1 MTDTIRIGNLQ
12 MTPVSRGA
20 LRNVQSTGE
29 AVRQDQPSF
38 RNVLSEKLI
47 RFSHHA
53 ETRLQQRGIHWGEDK
68 MAKLESA
75 ISKAESKGARESL
88 ILFPDVALIVN
99 VKNRTVVTALD
110 GNQMKDN
117 VFTQIDSAVIVQ

>member
-1 MTDTIRIGNLQ
+1 MTDTIRIGHLQ

-20 LRNVQSTGE
+20 ARNVPSTGE
-29 AVRQDQPSF
+29 AVRTNQPSF
-38 RNVLSEKLI
+38 RNVLNEKLI

-53 ETRLQQRGIHWGEDK
+53 ETRLQQRGIDWGEDK

-75 ISKAESKGARESL
+75 VNKAESKGARESL